1 MSFNS
6 LYLKNAATWPS
17 YYLSLQ
23 NELGAT
29 ASVVD
34 FGNQGSAGKVNAATF
49 AGRKFHTSGLSPTWT
64 PSEALSAFDTP
75 FDLTLESNWLGY
87 APILTLNGSDEDMD
101 TPDANYWTRDDSGS
115 NPYSGGMW
123 VKFSGTESGWLFS
136 KYVGT
141 GNNREYLWGFSSGK
155 QDLWQRD
162 ESAGVS
168 ANLVADAVT
177 SPDVWHFVVLTYDA
191 TGGSS
196 AMGGATFYTDGAA
209 IASTATN
216 NGSYVA
222 MENKTASPT
231 IGSQNG
237 ASFFEGAILGG
248 PWGPWFT
255 QIELTAAQV
264 KNLYE
269 DMRLGLGI

>member
-64 PSEALSAFDTP
+64 PSEAMSAFDTP

-101 TPDANYWTRDDSGS
+101 TPDANYWSRDDSGS
-115 NPYSGGMW
+115 NPLSIGMW
-123 VKFSGTESGWLFS
+123 IKFSGTETGTLFAKYNASG
-136 KYVGT
+136 G
-141 GNNREYLWGFSSGK
+141 NREYVWYISNGK
-155 QDLWQRD
+155 QDWWQKD

-168 ANLVADAVT
+168 ANLLADAVT
-177 SPDVWHFVVLTYDA
+177 TPDVWHFIVVTYDA
-191 TGGSS
+191 AGGSS
-196 AMGGATFYTDGAA
+196 AAGGLTFYTDGAA

-222 MENKTASPT
+222 MEN
-231 IGSQNG
+231 GSAIPSICSQHG
-237 ASFFEGAILGG
+237 ATFFEGEILGG

>member
-1 MSFNS
+1 
-6 LYLKNAATWPS
+6 
-17 YYLSLQ
+17 
-23 NELGAT
+23 
-29 ASVVD
+29 
-34 FGNQGSAGKVNAATF
+34 
-49 AGRKFHTSGLSPTWT
+49 
-64 PSEALSAFDTP
+64 
-75 FDLTLESNWLGY
+75 
-87 APILTLNGSDEDMD
+87 
-101 TPDANYWTRDDSGS
+101 
-115 NPYSGGMW
+115 
-123 VKFSGTESGWLFS
+123 
-136 KYVGT
+136 
-141 GNNREYLWGFSSGK
+141 
-155 QDLWQRD
+155 LWQRD